1 MFRIHISRA
10 SESTSFT
17 VEGKLTGPWVKEL
30 ERCWRAEVSAEPTKP
45 IVVNLT
51 AVLFVDADGR
61 ELLMEMRRERTTFV
75 VRGCLMKAL
84 VEDVESRLSSEK
96 SKGET
101 A

>member
-10 SESTSFT
+10 NESTSFT
-17 VEGKLTGPWVKEL
+17 IEGKLTGPWVREL
-30 ERCWRAEVSAEPTKP
+30 ERCWLAELSAEPTKP

-51 AVLFVDADGR
+51 AVSFVDADGR
-61 ELLMEMRRERTTFV
+61 ELLTQMRRERTTLV

-84 VEDVESRLSSEK
+84 VEDVESRLTGEK